1 MEDININLFE
11 GNDIVTLRLDDVLKD
26 KRVLICSIQF
36 PHTKITHLY
45 LKHLS
50 ECYELYKKYQID
62 QIFIIDSHNDFWS
75 LAVVNAFFPK
85 LKIILDY
92 DKKFIS
98 FLKNKFDKKESI
110 FFLSKNWSYQL
121 LLNNLNI
128 EQFYEQP
135 TEDRIKNI
143 KKWLMK
149 NSKNF
154 ISKKLNIELIKNCLS
169 ESEYLTFNTRSARS
183 NFHNKI
189 FFYHDLWPNKKLEEY
204 LQIKKQD

>member
-11 GNDIVTLRLDDVLKD
+11 GNDIVALRLDDVLKD

-45 LKHLS
+45 LRYLS

-85 LKIILDY
+85 LKMILDY

-98 FLKNKFDKKESI
+98 FLKNKFNKKESI

-169 ESEYLTFNTRSARS
+169 QPEYLTFNTRSGRS

-189 FFYHDLWPNKKLEEY
+189 FFYHDIWPNKKLEEY
-204 LQIKKQD
+204 LQIKTQD

>member
-11 GNDIVTLRLDDVLKD
+11 GNDIVTLKLNDVLKD

-50 ECYELYKKYQID
+50 ECYELYKKYEID

-75 LAVVNAFFPK
+75 LAVIDSFFPK
-85 LKIILDY
+85 LKVILDY

-98 FLKNKFDKKESI
+98 FLKNKFNKKESVL
-110 FFLSKNWSYQL
+110 FLSKNWSYQL

-135 TEDRIKNI
+135 TEDRINGI
-143 KKWLMK
+143 RRWLIK

-154 ISKKLNIELIKNCLS
+154 INKKLNIELIKTCLDQP
-169 ESEYLTFNTRSARS
+169 EYLTFNTRNSRS
-183 NFHNKI
+183 NYYNKI
-189 FFYHDLWPNKKLEEY
+189 FFYHDIWPNKKLEEY